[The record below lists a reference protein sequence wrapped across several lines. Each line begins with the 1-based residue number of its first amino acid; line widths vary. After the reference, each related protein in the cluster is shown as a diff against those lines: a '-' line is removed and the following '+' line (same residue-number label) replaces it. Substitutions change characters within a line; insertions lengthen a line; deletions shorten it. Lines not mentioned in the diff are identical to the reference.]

1 MLPRLRSCPRR
12 PSSSFRPP
20 HCPWPRCPRRPASVF
35 RFYRHGTFL
44 RLGDG
49 RRVPRFR
56 CRRCRRTFSEQT
68 FSFSYYLK
76 RPELTVP
83 IAAGLVAAS
92 AHRQLARSLLCA
104 PSTVTRRSTR
114 LGRHAILYMA
124 RAHARL
130 APLTE
135 PVVYDDFETF
145 FGAQDFA
152 VGLGTAVGQRSWFL
166 YDVEYALHH
175 RPGRRTK
182 AQKHRWQSRLRHL
195 HRPPRHA
202 YARALTRV
210 LDRLLGHIPAA
221 RSLTLV
227 SDGHAGYG
235 RAVRGH
241 KEHARV
247 KHHILP
253 NPPRAAKG
261 SPRSAAARRRDR
273 ALFAVDQLHALIRHS
288 QAQHRRETIAFGRRL
303 NALLEK
309 AFLLM
314 VWRNFVKRRSER
326 RPRAPTPA
334 MMLGLAAGPRSW
346 EEVLGRR
353 LFPRRVPVPAAWEKI
368 YRRDL
373 TTPSVGRNERHRLV
387 QAY

>member
-1 MLPRLRSCPRR
+1 MP
-12 PSSSFRPP
+12 
-20 HCPWPRCPRRPASVF
+20 V
-35 RFYRHGTFL
+35 
-44 RLGDG
+44 
-49 RRVPRFR
+49 
-56 CRRCRRTFSEQT
+56 
-68 FSFSYYLK
+68 
-76 RPELTVP
+76 
-83 IAAGLVAAS
+83 AAGLVAAS

-124 RAHARL
+124 HAQTRL
-130 APLTE
+130 PPLQE

-166 YDVEYALHH
+166 YDMEHALHH
-175 RPGRRTK
+175 RPGRRTE
-182 AQKHRWQSRLRHL
+182 AQKARWLNRLQHL
-195 HRPPRHA
+195 HRPPRKA

-210 LDRLLGHIPAA
+210 LDRLLDRVPDEH
-221 RSLTLV
+221 SLTLV
-227 SDGHAGYG
+227 SDGHAGY
-235 RAVRGH
+235 RSAVRH
-241 KEHARV
+241 HRQRERV
-247 KHHILP
+247 RHHILP
-253 NPPRAAKG
+253 NPPRGPKG
-261 SPRSAAARRRDR
+261 SPRSATAVRRDR
-273 ALFAVDQLHALIRHS
+273 ALFAVDQLHSLIRHS

-303 NALLEK
+303 NALLERG
-309 AFLLM
+309 FLLM

-334 MMLGLAAGPRSW
+334 MMLGLDMEPRSW
-346 EEVLGRR
+346 DEVLSRR
-353 LFPRRVPVPAAWEKI
+353 LFPHRVPMPAEWEKI